1 MAYQR
6 VQKFSPWN
14 SQPQKKTSQFGSR
27 PFPVQA
33 QESDSPPTPQDLED
47 AAFDQHKFEATG
59 LEVKEEYGTITPQEK
74 EKLGV
79 LRAKMNDFWVQR
91 MERTKG
97 QPNEILCRVS
107 SYRSV
112 IQLC

>member
-6 VQKFSPWN
+6 VQKFSRWN

-27 PFPVQA
+27 PFPVQD

-74 EKLGV
+74 EKMGV
-79 LRAKMNDFWVQR
+79 L
-91 MERTKG
+91 
-97 QPNEILCRVS
+97 L
-107 SYRSV
+107 
-112 IQLC
+112 